1 MNLLCNYN
9 EGRILKIT
17 YISIQSALTVTV
29 IVGLFFI
36 VLGYLKS
43 KKISNNKN
51 YIVGDRDENTFSLTA
66 SLTASA
72 LGAWILFG
80 PASAATWGGIGA
92 VIGYALG
99 TAAPMLFLYNFGPK
113 IRREFSNGLTLT
125 EFIKKRFGLTIL
137 KLCLFLILFY
147 LTIFLIAEVTA
158 IAALLNF
165 ISQVPLW
172 VTAGITLIICLLY
185 ILRGG
190 FKLSIIT
197 DKYQFTFIVLIILT
211 SLLIILSNTDLS
223 SFEII
228 KKNSPNLVDK
238 NYLPNYT
245 AGLTFFIAVSATNL
259 FHQGNWQRVFSAK
272 NNFILKSSLIYSS
285 IIIFFIV
292 FWMGYSGLISYSL
305 NSKVIPDLAF
315 FDLILNKKNSIFIIG
330 ILILVM
336 SLTLSTI
343 DTLINA
349 ISSLI
354 IINGNQISK
363 SLDGKGIKNKT
374 NLIILLLSIL
384 VFILASKGYSILYL
398 FLLADLLCC
407 AAVFTIFYGFF
418 SKKIDTKLAAFSI
431 FCGLLFGLLFFP
443 SPDFQSSI
451 LVGNL
456 ISIDN
461 FSVFIKSNLLF
472 IAFIISL
479 FLPSLI
485 ISIYSLRNSFR

>member
-1 MNLLCNYN
+1 M
-9 EGRILKIT
+9 EKT
-17 YISIQSALTVTV
+17 YLSIQSSLTV
-29 IVGLFFI
+29 IVLVGIFFI
-36 VLGYLKS
+36 LLGYLNS
-43 KKISNNKN
+43 KKFVNNNN

-113 IRREFSNGLTLT
+113 IRKEFPKGLTLT
-125 EFIKKRFGLTIL
+125 EFIKKRFGTGIL
-137 KLCLFLILFY
+137 KICLFLILFY

-158 IAALLNF
+158 IAALLKYT
-165 ISQVPLW
+165 SSVPLW
-172 VTAGITLIICLLY
+172 ITAAITLIICLLY

-197 DKYQFTFIVLIILT
+197 DKYQFSFIVV
-211 SLLIILSNTDLS
+211 IILSSLALIFGKLDIP

-228 KKNSPNLVDK
+228 KQNSPNLIDK

-245 AGLTFFIAVSATNL
+245 AGLTFFIAVAATNL

-272 NNFILKSSLIYSS
+272 NNRILKSSLIYSS
-285 IIIFFIV
+285 LITFIIV
-292 FWMGYSGLISYSL
+292 FWMGYTGLLSLSL

-315 FDLILNKKNSIFIIG
+315 FDLLLDKKNSAVVIA
-330 ILILVM
+330 ILILAM

-354 IINGNQISK
+354 IIDGKFVNK
-363 SLDGKGIKNKT
+363 SLKGKEVKNKA
-374 NLIILLLSIL
+374 NIIILLLSVL
-384 VFILASKGYSILYL
+384 VFILASKGFSILYL

-407 AAVFTIFYGFF
+407 AAVITIFYGFF
-418 SKKIDTKLAAFSI
+418 NKKINTKLASNTIFIGLFS
-431 FCGLLFGLLFFP
+431 GLLFFP
-443 SPDFQSSI
+443 SQNFQSSI

-456 ISIDN
+456 ISIEY
-461 FSVFIKSNLLF
+461 FTPLITTNLLF
-472 IAFIISL
+472 LSFAISIIIPL
-479 FLPSLI
+479 II
-485 ISIYSLRNSFR
+485 ISIYSLRNSFK

>member
-1 MNLLCNYN
+1 M
-9 EGRILKIT
+9 EKT
-17 YISIQSALTVTV
+17 YLSIQTSLSVT
-29 IVGLFFI
+29 ILIGLFFI
-36 VLGYLKS
+36 GLGYLNS

-51 YIVGDRDENTFSLTA
+51 YIVGDRDEDTFSLTA

-92 VIGYALG
+92 VIGYSLG

-113 IRREFSNGLTLT
+113 IRKEFPKGLTLT
-125 EFIKKRFGLTIL
+125 EFIKKRFGIRIL
-137 KLCLFLILFY
+137 KISLILILFY

-158 IAALLNF
+158 IAYLLNF

-172 VTAGITLIICLLY
+172 LTAGVTLIICLLY

-197 DKYQFTFIVLIILT
+197 DKYQFSFIVVIILM
-211 SLLIILSNTDLS
+211 SLLMILGNLDLTS
-223 SFEII
+223 YEII
-228 KKNSPNLVDK
+228 KKNSPNLIDK

-245 AGLTFFIAVSATNL
+245 AGLTFFIAVAATNL

-272 NNFILKSSLIYSS
+272 NNSTLKTSLIYSA

-305 NSKVIPDLAF
+305 NSKVAPDLAF
-315 FDLILNKKNSIFIIG
+315 FDLILHEKNSFIVIA
-330 ILILVM
+330 ILVLAM

-354 IINGNQISK
+354 IVNSNEINKRLSGKNIKSK
-363 SLDGKGIKNKT
+363 S

-384 VFILASKGYSILYL
+384 VFVLASKGYSILYL

-407 AAVFTIFYGFF
+407 AAVVTIFYGFF
-418 SKKIDTKLAAFSI
+418 NKKINSTLATYSI
-431 FCGLLFGLLFFP
+431 NFGLLFGLLFFP
-443 SPDFQSSI
+443 SQNFQTSI

-456 ISIDN
+456 IPIDN
-461 FSVFIKSNLLF
+461 FSNFFKTNLLF
-472 IAFIISL
+472 ISFVV
-479 FLPSLI
+479 SLI
-485 ISIYSLRNSFR
+485 VPSIMILIYSFRNSFK

>member
-1 MNLLCNYN
+1 M
-9 EGRILKIT
+9 EKT
-17 YISIQSALTVTV
+17 YLSIQSSLTV
-29 IVGLFFI
+29 IVLVGIFFI
-36 VLGYLKS
+36 LLGYLNS
-43 KKISNNKN
+43 KKFVNNNN

-113 IRREFSNGLTLT
+113 IRKEFPNGLTLT
-125 EFIKKRFGLTIL
+125 EFIKKRFGTGIL
-137 KLCLFLILFY
+137 KICLFLILFY

-158 IAALLNF
+158 IAALLKYT
-165 ISQVPLW
+165 SQVPLW
-172 VTAGITLIICLLY
+172 ITAAITLIICLLY

-197 DKYQFTFIVLIILT
+197 DKYQFSFIVV
-211 SLLIILSNTDLS
+211 IILSSLFLVLGKLDIP

-228 KKNSPNLVDK
+228 KQNSPNLIDK

-245 AGLTFFIAVSATNL
+245 AGLTFFIAVAATNL

-272 NNFILKSSLIYSS
+272 NNRILKSSLIYSS
-285 IIIFFIV
+285 LITFIIV
-292 FWMGYSGLISYSL
+292 FWMGYTGLLSLSL

-315 FDLILNKKNSIFIIG
+315 FDLLLDKKNSAVVIA
-330 ILILVM
+330 ILILAM

-354 IINGNQISK
+354 IIDGKFVNK
-363 SLDGKGIKNKT
+363 SLKGKEVKNKA
-374 NLIILLLSIL
+374 NIIILLLSVL
-384 VFILASKGYSILYL
+384 VFILASKGFSILYL

-407 AAVFTIFYGFF
+407 AAVITIFYGFF
-418 SKKIDTKLAAFSI
+418 NKKINTKLASYTIFIGLFS
-431 FCGLLFGLLFFP
+431 GLLFFP
-443 SPDFQSSI
+443 SQNFQSSF

-456 ISIDN
+456 ISIEY
-461 FSVFIKSNLLF
+461 FTPLITANLLF
-472 IAFIISL
+472 LSFAISIIIPL
-479 FLPSLI
+479 II
-485 ISIYSLRNSFR
+485 ISIYSLRNSFK

>member
-1 MNLLCNYN
+1 M
-9 EGRILKIT
+9 EKI
-17 YISIQSALTVTV
+17 YLSIQSSLTV
-29 IVGLFFI
+29 IVLVGIFFI
-36 VLGYLKS
+36 LLGYLNS
-43 KKISNNKN
+43 KKFVNNNN

-113 IRREFSNGLTLT
+113 IRKEFPNGLTLT
-125 EFIKKRFGLTIL
+125 EFIKKRFGTGIL
-137 KLCLFLILFY
+137 KICLFLILFY

-158 IAALLNF
+158 IAALLKYT
-165 ISQVPLW
+165 SQVPLW
-172 VTAGITLIICLLY
+172 VTAAITLIICLLY

-197 DKYQFTFIVLIILT
+197 DKYQFSFIVV
-211 SLLIILSNTDLS
+211 IILSSLFLVLGKLDIP

-228 KKNSPNLVDK
+228 KQNSPNLIDK

-245 AGLTFFIAVSATNL
+245 AGLTFFIAVAATNL

-272 NNFILKSSLIYSS
+272 NNRILKSSLIYSS
-285 IIIFFIV
+285 LITFIIV
-292 FWMGYSGLISYSL
+292 FWMGYTGLLSLSL

-315 FDLILNKKNSIFIIG
+315 FDLLLDKKNSAVVIA
-330 ILILVM
+330 ILILAM

-354 IINGNQISK
+354 IIDGKFVNK
-363 SLDGKGIKNKT
+363 SLRGKEVKNKA
-374 NLIILLLSIL
+374 NIIILLLSVL
-384 VFILASKGYSILYL
+384 VFILASKGFSILYL

-407 AAVFTIFYGFF
+407 AAVITIFYGFF
-418 SKKIDTKLAAFSI
+418 NKKINTKLASYTIFIGLFS
-431 FCGLLFGLLFFP
+431 GLLFFP
-443 SPDFQSSI
+443 SQNFQSSI

-456 ISIDN
+456 ISIEY
-461 FSVFIKSNLLF
+461 FTPLITTNLLF
-472 IAFIISL
+472 LSFAISIIIPL
-479 FLPSLI
+479 II
-485 ISIYSLRNSFR
+485 ISIYSLRNSFK

>member
-1 MNLLCNYN
+1 M
-9 EGRILKIT
+9 ET
-17 YISIQSALTVTV
+17 YTSIQTSLTTVV

-36 VLGYLKS
+36 GLGYLNS
-43 KKISNNKN
+43 KKITDNKT
-51 YIVGDRDENTFSLTA
+51 YIVGNRNENTFSLTA

-113 IRREFSNGLTLT
+113 IRKEFPKGLTLT
-125 EFIKKRFGLTIL
+125 EFIKKRFGVGIL
-137 KLCLFLILFY
+137 KICLFLILFY

-158 IAALLNF
+158 IASLLNF

-172 VTAGITLIICLLY
+172 ITAGVTLIICLLY

-190 FKLSIIT
+190 FTLSIIT
-197 DKYQFTFIVLIILT
+197 DKYQFTFIILIILA
-211 SLLIILSNTDLS
+211 SLLIILSNIDLS

-228 KKNSPNLVDK
+228 KKNSPNLIDK

-245 AGLTFFIAVSATNL
+245 AGLTFFIAVAATNL

-272 NNFILKSSLIYSS
+272 NNSILKSSLIYSS

-292 FWMGYSGLISYSL
+292 FWMGYSGLLSYSL
-305 NSKVIPDLAF
+305 NPKVIPDLAF
-315 FDLILNKKNSIFIIG
+315 FDLILKEKNSLLVIG
-330 ILILVM
+330 ILILAM

-354 IINGNQISK
+354 IVNGNQINKNLS
-363 SLDGKGIKNKT
+363 GKKVKDQANI
-374 NLIILLLSIL
+374 IILLLSVL

-407 AAVFTIFYGFF
+407 AAVITIFYGFF
-418 SKKIDTKLAAFSI
+418 NKKINSKLATYSI
-431 FCGLLFGLLFFP
+431 ICGLISGLLFFP
-443 SPDFQSSI
+443 SQNFQNSI

-456 ISIDN
+456 ISIEN
-461 FSVFIKSNLLF
+461 FSILIKTNLLF
-472 IAFIISL
+472 ISFIISL
-479 FLPSLI
+479 IVPFLI
-485 ISIYSLRNSFR
+485 IYIYSLRNSFK

>member
-1 MNLLCNYN
+1 M
-9 EGRILKIT
+9 EKI
-17 YISIQSALTVTV
+17 YLSIQSSLIV
-29 IVGLFFI
+29 IVLVGVFFI
-36 VLGYLKS
+36 LLGYLNS
-43 KKISNNKN
+43 KKFVNNNN

-113 IRREFSNGLTLT
+113 IRKEFPNGLTLT
-125 EFIKKRFGLTIL
+125 EFIKKRFGTGIL
-137 KLCLFLILFY
+137 KICLFLILFY

-158 IAALLNF
+158 IAALLKYT
-165 ISQVPLW
+165 SQVPLW
-172 VTAGITLIICLLY
+172 VTAAITLIICLLY

-197 DKYQFTFIVLIILT
+197 DKYQFSFIVV
-211 SLLIILSNTDLS
+211 IILSSLFLVLGKLDIP

-228 KKNSPNLVDK
+228 KQNSPNLIDK

-245 AGLTFFIAVSATNL
+245 AGLTFFIAVAATNL

-272 NNFILKSSLIYSS
+272 NNRILKSSLIYSS
-285 IIIFFIV
+285 LITFIIV
-292 FWMGYSGLISYSL
+292 FWMGYTGLLSLSL

-315 FDLILNKKNSIFIIG
+315 FDLLLDKKNSAVVIA
-330 ILILVM
+330 ILILAM

-354 IINGNQISK
+354 IIDGKFVNK
-363 SLDGKGIKNKT
+363 SLSGKEVKNKA
-374 NLIILLLSIL
+374 NIIILLLSVL
-384 VFILASKGYSILYL
+384 VFILASKGFSILYL
-398 FLLADLLCC
+398 FLIADLLCC
-407 AAVFTIFYGFF
+407 AAVITIFYGFF
-418 SKKIDTKLAAFSI
+418 NKKINTKLASYTIFIGLFS
-431 FCGLLFGLLFFP
+431 GLLFFP
-443 SPDFQSSI
+443 SQNFQSSI

-456 ISIDN
+456 ISIEY
-461 FSVFIKSNLLF
+461 FTPLITTNLLF
-472 IAFIISL
+472 LSFAISIIIPL
-479 FLPSLI
+479 II